1 MYIKRHIEQVVQECI
16 SQFLVTLVTGPRQI
30 GKTTM
35 LKTTYED
42 FAYVTFDDPLEL
54 QEAMDDPKLFLKNH
68 PIPLMIDEVQYAP
81 DIFRIIKLRVDQD
94 RTKGSFLLTGSQI
107 FPLMKNV
114 SETLAGRMAIIEM
127 QSLSI
132 REQFNVSFYEPFLPT
147 IEYIKKRKKQILPY
161 LAIWN
166 IIQRGSMPEL
176 MDSQINWKRYYASYV
191 KTYIERDV
199 RNIANISDEL
209 KFIKFL
215 TVLASRCGEL
225 LNYNAVAEEV
235 ETSVETIK
243 RWVSILRTS
252 GIIFLLE
259 PYANNIIKRVV
270 KTPKLYFYDTGLV
283 SYLTRWNS
291 AEALRTGAKAG
302 NIFENF
308 IISEIM
314 KSYLNAGETQPPLYF
329 YRDKDKKEID
339 LIIEQN
345 GILYPIEIKMS
356 AQPTKSM
363 AKAFPLLQQ
372 IPNKQ
377 VGLGVILCQIDELR
391 YLSEDVIALPIEY
404 I

>member
-1 MYIKRHIEQVVQECI
+1 MYIKRHIEKVVQECLL
-16 SQFLVTLVTGPRQI
+16 QFSVTLITGPKAV
-30 GKTTM
+30 GKTI
-35 LKTTYED
+35 LLEENYVNYTYT
-42 FAYVTFDDPLEL
+42 TFDDPLEL

-68 PIPLMIDEVQYAP
+68 PIPLLIDEVQYAP
-81 DIFRIIKLRVDQD
+81 DIFRIIKLKVDQE
-94 RTKGSFLLTGSQI
+94 RQKGSFLLTGSQI

-127 QSLSI
+127 QSLSM
-132 REQFNVSFYEPFLPT
+132 REQFNVSFYDPFLPT
-147 IEYIKKRKKQILPY
+147 VQYIEARKKNLTPY
-161 LAIWN
+161 LALWDR
-166 IIQRGSMPEL
+166 IQRGSMPEL
-176 MDSQINWKRYYASYV
+176 MDQNMDWKRYYASYV

-215 TVLASRCGEL
+215 TVLAGRCGEL

-259 PYANNIIKRVV
+259 PYANNLIKRVV

-283 SYLTRWNS
+283 CYLTRWNS

-302 NIFENF
+302 NMFENF

-314 KSYLNAGETQPPLYF
+314 KSYLNAGDTQPPLYF

-339 LIIEQN
+339 LIIDQN
-345 GILYPIEIKMS
+345 GTLYPIEIKMS
-356 AQPTKSM
+356 AQPTKAM
-363 AKAFPLLQQ
+363 AKAFPVLKQ
-372 IPNKQ
+372 IPDKL
-377 VGLGVILCQIDELR
+377 VGLGVVLCQIEESK
-391 YLSEDVIALPIEY
+391 YLSEDVMALPIEY

>member
-1 MYIKRHIEQVVQECI
+1 
-16 SQFLVTLVTGPRQI
+16 
-30 GKTTM
+30 
-35 LKTTYED
+35 
-42 FAYVTFDDPLEL
+42 
-54 QEAMDDPKLFLKNH
+54 
-68 PIPLMIDEVQYAP
+68 
-81 DIFRIIKLRVDQD
+81 
-94 RTKGSFLLTGSQI
+94 
-107 FPLMKNV
+107 MKNV

-127 QSLSI
+127 KSLSM
-132 REQFNVSFYEPFLPT
+132 REQFNVSFYDPFLPT
-147 IEYIKKRKKQILPY
+147 VQYIEARKKNLTPY
-161 LAIWN
+161 LALWDR
-166 IIQRGSMPEL
+166 IQRGSMPEL
-176 MDSQINWKRYYASYV
+176 MDQNMDWKRYYASYV

-215 TVLASRCGEL
+215 TVLAGRCGEL

-259 PYANNIIKRVV
+259 PYANNLIKRVV

-283 SYLTRWNS
+283 CYLTRWNS

-302 NIFENF
+302 NMFENF

-314 KSYLNAGETQPPLYF
+314 KSYLNAGDTQPPLYF

-339 LIIEQN
+339 LIIDQN
-345 GILYPIEIKMS
+345 GTLYPIEIKMS
-356 AQPTKSM
+356 AQPTKAM
-363 AKAFPLLQQ
+363 AKAFPVLKQ
-372 IPNKQ
+372 IPDKL
-377 VGLGVILCQIDELR
+377 VGLGVVLCQIEESK
-391 YLSEDVIALPIEY
+391 YLSEDVMALPIEY